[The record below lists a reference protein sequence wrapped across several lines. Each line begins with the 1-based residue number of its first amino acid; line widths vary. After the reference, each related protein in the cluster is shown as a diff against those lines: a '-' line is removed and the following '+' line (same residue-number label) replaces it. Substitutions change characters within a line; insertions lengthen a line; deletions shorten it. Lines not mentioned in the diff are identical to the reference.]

1 MKHPFGELKHVL
13 KFLPIPKWM
22 LGWTRSVTSTWEGNL
37 TVVRPSSL
45 FQSLF
50 EAYPAATNLSR
61 GHFHGLLDQGE
72 AATGDRIDGI
82 QCMLGIENEILK
94 GIVWL
99 SSRPKV
105 APKRGSA
112 REGQKP
118 AGLEPAGALP
128 DIDAPVSLAPLRA

>member
-1 MKHPFGELKHVL
+1 
-13 KFLPIPKWM
+13 M
-22 LGWTRSVTSTWEGNL
+22 LGWTRTVTSTWEGNL

-45 FQSLF
+45 FQTLF

-61 GHFHGLLDQGE
+61 GHFRGLLDQGE

-99 SSRPKV
+99 SSLPKV
-105 APKRGSA
+105 APKRGA
-112 REGQKP
+112 REGPKP
-118 AGLEPAGALP
+118 ASLEPAGALP
-128 DIDAPVSLAPLRA
+128 DVDAPALAPLCVT